1 MRRICLLIAIGM
13 YSFVVSG
20 QEIPSP
26 PDPPRLVNDF
36 SSVLTRNE
44 QATLERELVNFANE
58 TSTQIVIVTV
68 KTLDGY
74 AISDYAF
81 RLGEKWGI
89 GQEGRNNGALI
100 VIKPKTSRERG
111 EAFLATGYGLEHL
124 IPDAVANRIVDHE
137 MIPGFEKNDY
147 YGGLSAGV
155 KVVMKLTRGEYTAEA
170 YTEQVQ
176 SQQDGSPLFFL
187 FFLLFFVIV
196 PILRGRRRGYYSSGR
211 SNLPLWI
218 ALGMMGSQH
227 RNHTGSFGNFTSGSG
242 GFGGFGGFGGGSF
255 GGGGAGG
262 SW

>member
-1 MRRICLLIAIGM
+1 MRRICLLIGFIF

-20 QEIPSP
+20 QEIPPP
-26 PDPPRLVNDF
+26 PDPRRLVNDF
-36 SSVLTRNE
+36 SSILTRNE
-44 QATLERELVNFANE
+44 QATLESELVNFANE

-68 KTLDGY
+68 KSLDGY
-74 AISDYAF
+74 EISDYAF

-89 GQEGRNNGALI
+89 GQQGKNNGALI
-100 VIKPKTSRERG
+100 VVKPKTLGDDG
-111 EAFLATGYGLEHL
+111 EVFLATGYGLEHV
-124 IPDAVANRIVDHE
+124 IPDAVANRIVRNE

-155 KVVMKLTRGEYTAEA
+155 RVIKELTRGEYTAEA
-170 YTEQVQ
+170 YTERVR
-176 SQQDGSPLFFL
+176 SQQDSSPLFFL

-196 PILRGRRRGYYSSGR
+196 PILRGRRRRYFSSGR

-227 RNHTGSFGNFTSGSG
+227 RSHTGSFGNFTSGG
-242 GFGGFGGFGGGSF
+242 GGFGGFGGGSF